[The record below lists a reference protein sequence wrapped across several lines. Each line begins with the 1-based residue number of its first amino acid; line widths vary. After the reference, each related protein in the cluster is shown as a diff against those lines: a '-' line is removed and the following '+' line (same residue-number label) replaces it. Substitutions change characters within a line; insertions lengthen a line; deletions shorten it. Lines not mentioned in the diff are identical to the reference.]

1 VAFDFNTVSDE
12 VPEPRKGIIAT
23 DRLLYSTFEKGSS
36 LAPYLNTAKSAALKY
51 LDTNHPSTIS
61 IRLEIKVLKIKG
73 IAKIKKVMNTFFS
86 IITPLKISSRYNR

>member
-1 VAFDFNTVSDE
+1 MAFDLTQSVMRYRNQERESS
-12 VPEPRKGIIAT
+12 PA

-36 LAPYLNTAKSAALKY
+36 LAPYLNAAKSAALKY

-73 IAKIKKVMNTFFS
+73 IAK
-86 IITPLKISSRYNR
+86 